1 MDTVHL
7 LLYDVA
13 LPAGFIG
20 LGAPK
25 DHEAALGLR
34 KLIIFLLGAIRWVVG
49 LRGRLLGLALLAEC
63 ATDVALSGGTVL
75 EKMLHLPPV
84 ERAGGHERLL
94 EVFQACRAPM
104 GLRSSAAVDYGNHL
118 LPIALLVLVSP
129 ITVS

>member
-1 MDTVHL
+1 MVGVVFLVEGDGHLGPLKLCRCGEGVDTVHL

-49 LRGRLLGLALLAEC
+49 LRGRLLGLALLAEG
-63 ATDVALSGGTVL
+63 AIDVALHDGAVL
-75 EKMLHLPPV
+75 
-84 ERAGGHERLL
+84 
-94 EVFQACRAPM
+94 
-104 GLRSSAAVDYGNHL
+104 
-118 LPIALLVLVSP
+118 
-129 ITVS
+129 